1 MGESCTALA
10 VEKHFSSKIET
21 LTEIAYQRI
30 NPNITAKS
38 HRTRFRSRPDSY
50 RRRERVLHI
59 RLCALRPERFDLV
72 HKSMIRVTAKCRE
85 LGVPVI
91 VTSII

>member
-1 MGESCTALA
+1 MHIRGL
-10 VEKHFSSKIET
+10 ILT
-21 LTEIAYQRI
+21 LRQ
-30 NPNITAKS
+30 KS
-38 HRTRFRSRPDSY
+38 PRTRFRSRPDSY

-59 RLCALRPERFDLV
+59 WLCGLRPERYDLA
-72 HKSMIRVTAKCRE
+72 HKSMIRVIVKCRE